1 MRRSFTLTVLA
12 VYTQAIRIESTN
24 LPVDA
29 TSTSDDL
36 GSDEFAVTAGKIIGQ
51 VSTTSEFDLSFDVK
65 PTGIR
70 TNASTILN
78 FNVVS

>member
-1 MRRSFTLTVLA
+1 MRRSFALTALA
-12 VYTQAIRIESTN
+12 AYTQAIRIESTN

-51 VSTTSEFDLSFDVK
+51 VSTTSEFDLSFDIK
-65 PTGIR
+65 PTGKR
-70 TNASTILN
+70 TKASTILN

>member
-12 VYTQAIRIESTN
+12 VYAQAIRIDSTN
-24 LPVDA
+24 LPVDV

-51 VSTTSEFDLSFDVK
+51 VLTTSEFDLSFDVK
-65 PTGIR
+65 PTEIR
-70 TNASTILN
+70 D
-78 FNVVS
+78 